1 VAQGK
6 VAVQAAGAGFL
17 PDRGCVSRFAFRG
30 PTLFNGRLLNL
41 IDRYLLR
48 EWLKMLG
55 LVLGATLGLLL
66 MQAMYDDFRDL
77 LQAGAVFVDIVVY
90 YMVRLPSY
98 LSVVLPL
105 SVLVSLLYTLGL
117 MHRNHEITALRAA
130 GVGLFRITRGIWAA
144 GLLLCAITWV
154 INAMVIPWSETAS
167 DRIREN
173 LEYRNQVRDRSV
185 DKVGMVPSVAFDNRK
200 DGRMWFMNRYSRF
213 TRHGY
218 GVTVVQLDAQRR
230 ETSRLLARE
239 AWRDES
245 AGGWVFSE
253 GRELTM
259 DPENDEVTATRQFD
273 KTSRPGFKEDPALMM
288 IFDARPKDLS
298 FTELRRIIDY
308 FSIDDNPK
316 LVAYQV
322 RFYGLLAET
331 LGPLIIIALAIP
343 FAVSGV
349 RVNPVVGVSKSLGLF
364 AVYFVLLKLSATLG
378 DRAVIPALWA
388 ALLPSAAMLATGL
401 GLMARVR

>member
-1 VAQGK
+1 
-6 VAVQAAGAGFL
+6 
-17 PDRGCVSRFAFRG
+17 
-30 PTLFNGRLLNL
+30 
-41 IDRYLLR
+41 
-48 EWLKMLG
+48 MLG

-77 LQAGAVFVDIVVY
+77 LQAGAEFVDIVVY

-130 GVGLFRITRGIWAA
+130 GVGLFRITRGIWIA
-144 GLLLCAITWV
+144 GVMLCGVTWI
-154 INAMVIPWSETAS
+154 INASIIPWSEMAS
-167 DRIREN
+167 NRIREN
-173 LEYRNQVRDRSV
+173 LEYRNQVQDRSV
-185 DKVGMVPSVAFDNRK
+185 DKVGMVPSVSFDNRK

-218 GVTVVQLDAQRR
+218 GVTVVQLDGQRR

-239 AWRDES
+239 AWRNES
-245 AGGWVFSE
+245 TGGWVFRD
-253 GRELTM
+253 GREITM
-259 DPENDEVTATRQFD
+259 DSENDEVTGTRQFD
-273 KTSRPGFKEDPALMM
+273 KVTRPEFNEDPELMM

-308 FSIDDNPK
+308 FSIDENPK
-316 LVAYQV
+316 LIAYQV

-378 DRAVIPALWA
+378 DRAVIPVLWA
-388 ALLPSAAMLATGL
+388 ALLPSAVMLATEL
-401 GLMARVR
+401 GLITRVR